1 MKRTHHCNE
10 LRPAHIGQTVTLSG
24 WVHSRRDLGGLI
36 FIDIRDRE
44 GRTQTVFD
52 PSALARDIF
61 EQAAA
66 LRSECVI
73 SVTGKVRERP
83 EGTRNPK
90 IATGEIEVAA
100 TGLEVLNM
108 AEVLPFPVD
117 DPEVAKSVNEELRLQ
132 YRYLD
137 LRRPEM
143 ARNLRL
149 RSKVA
154 VATRAYFDEQ
164 GFLEVETPTLFKS
177 TPEGARE
184 FLVPSRTNPGKFYAL
199 PQSPQQFKQILMV
212 GGVEKYFQLAR
223 CYRDEDQRADRQ
235 LEFTQIDLEMS
246 FIEREDIY
254 SLIEGLLKRVWKTA
268 LNMDIATPFKRMTFE
283 EALNRFGIDK
293 PDMRFGLELADLTD
307 DFRASA
313 FKVFSGAVAAG
324 GVVKA
329 INAKGLAGVTQG
341 QIETM
346 TEYAKSFG
354 AKGLAFIKV
363 EKGEW
368 KSPIVKFFSDAEK
381 AALTTKLKIE
391 EDDLILFAAD
401 QWLNAC
407 EILGKIRGYCA
418 ELLKAQGK
426 LSIPANRFD
435 FLWVVDFPLLSF
447 DKEQNRWYSS
457 HHPFTAPVAADI
469 PLLKTDPKK
478 VRGQHYDVVVN
489 GVELGGGSIRI
500 HQPAVQKLVFE
511 EVLQIPPE
519 VVQARFGYMLE
530 AFKYGAPPH
539 GGIALGF
546 DRLIAIL
553 CGTPSIRDVI
563 AFPKTAKGADLM
575 TDSPA
580 GVEPKQLRDL
590 YLELKIPEEALA
602 DPPISSFAKNSNQI
616 ISYNT
621 MKKNILLLAAIA
633 LMGTMTLA
641 LNELRAQNAPP
652 SPGAPTSPGFT
663 PGPGQGRPGMPP
675 GFRGRPGGRY
685 GQTIMF
691 LRMSKAEL
699 ERSTDDFDGHRQSA
713 IEAVDKAMQELQAV
727 QTSIQAAAAAKAAA
741 AKAAA
746 AAAAQSNQPP
756 AQPAP
761 AAPAAPSQ

>member
-36 FIDIRDRE
+36 FIDVRDRE

-52 PSALARDIF
+52 PSDLPKELF
-61 EQAAA
+61 ERAAA

-73 SVTGKVRERP
+73 RVTGKVRQRP
-83 EGTRNPK
+83 AGTNNPK
-90 IATGEIEVAA
+90 IPTGEVEMMVKE
-100 TGLEVLNM
+100 LEVLNV

-117 DPEVAKSVNEELRLQ
+117 DPEVTNKVNEELRLK

-154 VATRAYFDEQ
+154 TATRVFMDEQ

-184 FLVPSRTNPGKFYAL
+184 FLVPCRTSPGLFYAL

-212 GGVEKYFQLAR
+212 AGVEKYFQLAR
-223 CYRDEDQRADRQ
+223 CYRDEDLRADRQ
-235 LEFTQIDLEMS
+235 PEFTQIDIEMS

-254 SLIEGLLKRVWKTA
+254 KLIEGLLNRVWKTA
-268 LNMDIATPFKRMTFE
+268 LNIDVPVPFKRLTFE
-283 EALNRFGIDK
+283 EALNRYGIDK
-293 PDMRFGLELADLTD
+293 PDTRIGMELADFTEE
-307 DFRASA
+307 FRASK
-313 FKVFSGAVAAG
+313 FKVFSGAVANG

-329 INAKGLAGVTQG
+329 LNAKGMAGATQG

-354 AKGLAFIKV
+354 AKGLAYIKV
-363 EKGEW
+363 EGGEW
-368 KSPIVKFFSDAEK
+368 KSPIVKFFNDAEK
-381 AALTTKLKIE
+381 AALTKKLGIE
-391 EDDLILFAAD
+391 EGDLILFAAD
-401 QWLNAC
+401 RWLNAC
-407 EILGKIRGYCA
+407 EILGKIRLYCA
-418 ELLKAQGK
+418 DVLKTQGK
-426 LSIPANRFD
+426 LAIPADRFD

-457 HHPFTAPVAADI
+457 HHPFTAPVTEDI

-500 HQPAVQKLVFE
+500 HQPDVQKTVFE
-511 EVLQIPPE
+511 EVLQIPPDM
-519 VVQARFGYMLE
+519 VKARFGYMLE
-530 AFKYGAPPH
+530 AFRFGAPPH

-553 CGTPSIRDVI
+553 CNTPSIRDVI
-563 AFPKTAKGADLM
+563 AFPKTAKGACLM
-575 TDSPA
+575 TDSP
-580 GVEPKQLRDL
+580 GSVEPKQLRDL
-590 YLELKIPEEALA
+590 HLELKV
-602 DPPISSFAKNSNQI
+602 AK
-616 ISYNT
+616 
-621 MKKNILLLAAIA
+621 K
-633 LMGTMTLA
+633 
-641 LNELRAQNAPP
+641 E
-652 SPGAPTSPGFT
+652 
-663 PGPGQGRPGMPP
+663 
-675 GFRGRPGGRY
+675 
-685 GQTIMF
+685 
-691 LRMSKAEL
+691 
-699 ERSTDDFDGHRQSA
+699 
-713 IEAVDKAMQELQAV
+713 
-727 QTSIQAAAAAKAAA
+727 
-741 AKAAA
+741 
-746 AAAAQSNQPP
+746 
-756 AQPAP
+756 
-761 AAPAAPSQ
+761 

>member
-36 FIDIRDRE
+36 FIDVRDRE

-52 PSALARDIF
+52 PSDLPKDLF
-61 EQAAA
+61 ERAAA
-66 LRSECVI
+66 LRSECVV
-73 SVTGKVRERP
+73 SVSGKVRGRP
-83 EGTRNPK
+83 AGTNNSK
-90 IATGEIEVAA
+90 IPTGEIEIAA
-100 TGLEVLNM
+100 STLEVHNM
-108 AEVLPFPVD
+108 ADVLPFPVD
-117 DPEVAKSVNEELRLQ
+117 DPEVAKTVNEELRLQ

-154 VATRAYFDEQ
+154 SATRVYFDER

-184 FLVPSRTNPGKFYAL
+184 FLVPSRAQPGKFYAL

-212 GGVEKYFQLAR
+212 AGVEKYFQLAR
-223 CYRDEDQRADRQ
+223 CYRDEDLRADRQ
-235 LEFTQIDLEMS
+235 PEFTQIDIEMS

-254 SLIEGLLKRVWKTA
+254 NLIEGLLHRVWKTA
-268 LNMDIATPFKRMTFE
+268 LNIDVPVPFKRLTFE
-283 EALNRFGIDK
+283 EALNRYGIDK
-293 PDMRFGLELADLTD
+293 PDTRLGMELADFTGE
-307 DFRASA
+307 FRASK
-313 FKVFSGAVAAG
+313 FKVFSGAVANG

-329 INAKGLAGVTQG
+329 LNAKGLACATQG

-346 TEYAKSFG
+346 TEYARSFG
-354 AKGLAFIKV
+354 AKGLAYIKV
-363 EKGEW
+363 EGGEW
-368 KSPIVKFFSDAEK
+368 KSPIVKFFNDAEK
-381 AALTTKLKIE
+381 AALAKKLSIE
-391 EDDLILFAAD
+391 EGDLILFAAD

-407 EILGKIRGYCA
+407 EILGKIRSYCA
-418 ELLKAQGK
+418 DVLKGQGK
-426 LSIPANRFD
+426 LTIDPNRFD

-457 HHPFTAPVAADI
+457 HHPFTAPVTDDI

-500 HQPAVQKLVFE
+500 HQPDVQKTIFE
-511 EVLQIPPE
+511 ELLAIPPE
-519 VVQARFGYMLE
+519 ETKLRFGYMLD

-553 CGTPSIRDVI
+553 CGVKSIRDVI
-563 AFPKTAKGADLM
+563 AFPKTAKGVCLM

-580 GVEPKQLRDL
+580 AVTPRQLRDL
-590 YLELKIPEEALA
+590 
-602 DPPISSFAKNSNQI
+602 
-616 ISYNT
+616 
-621 MKKNILLLAAIA
+621 
-633 LMGTMTLA
+633 
-641 LNELRAQNAPP
+641 
-652 SPGAPTSPGFT
+652 
-663 PGPGQGRPGMPP
+663 
-675 GFRGRPGGRY
+675 
-685 GQTIMF
+685 
-691 LRMSKAEL
+691 
-699 ERSTDDFDGHRQSA
+699 H
-713 IEAVDKAMQELQAV
+713 IEVK
-727 QTSIQAAAAAKAAA
+727 AAK
-741 AKAAA
+741 KE
-746 AAAAQSNQPP
+746 
-756 AQPAP
+756 
-761 AAPAAPSQ
+761 